1 MNMTY
6 NNIFNN
12 GWKKIGMFQ
21 YIKEVQKGIYIVIE
35 ERFLEYSD
43 DKLGMSLPIW
53 CLCRNKINLVEF
65 LKEDGSYTEECSDI
79 LKHSY
84 GKEEELKRIFPDKKE
99 RYLYLASLLS
109 RNIPNNNCKIS
120 DEFKASLNEAE
131 RILTG
136 YMETELISKDQIKED
151 L

>member
-1 MNMTY
+1 MDCND
-6 NNIFNN
+6 IFNN

-21 YIKEVQKGIYIVIE
+21 YVKEVQKGTYIIVE

-43 DKLGMSLPIW
+43 NRYGLSYPIW
-53 CLCRNKINLVEF
+53 YLCRNKINLGDF
-65 LKEDGSYTEECSDI
+65 LKEDGTYTEECSSI

-84 GKEEELKRIFPDKKE
+84 GEEEELKRIFPDKEE
-99 RYLYLASLLS
+99 RYMHLAVLLS

-131 RILTG
+131 HILTS
-136 YMETELISKDQIKED
+136 YMITELCNKD
-151 L
+151 